1 MKKTVLIT
9 GGAKGLGR
17 AIAKKFAKNDYDI
30 IVTYNKSQKEA
41 ELLKDELIKNYNVD
55 VQIFKLDLES
65 DEEIENLFK
74 NIDILDVLIN
84 NAAYNDDQSWTE
96 KTRDSFLQIL
106 NINTVAPFLMAKKS
120 YPLLKEKEGSIINIS
135 STNGIDSMYTD
146 SLDYD
151 ASKAALN
158 NLTKNLSIAFAPKIR
173 VNAIAAGWIETHNTE
188 DIEEKFKEKETKK
201 ILEKRFADPSE
212 IANLAYFLASDEAS
226 YINGSIIRI
235 DGGRNYEN

>member
-74 NIDILDVLIN
+74 NID
-84 NAAYNDDQSWTE
+84 
-96 KTRDSFLQIL
+96 R
-106 NINTVAPFLMAKKS
+106 KS
-120 YPLLKEKEGSIINIS
+120 
-135 STNGIDSMYTD
+135 
-146 SLDYD
+146 
-151 ASKAALN
+151 
-158 NLTKNLSIAFAPKIR
+158 
-173 VNAIAAGWIETHNTE
+173 VV
-188 DIEEKFKEKETKK
+188 
-201 ILEKRFADPSE
+201 
-212 IANLAYFLASDEAS
+212 
-226 YINGSIIRI
+226 
-235 DGGRNYEN
+235 